1 MIAKV
6 RRVENKQK
14 GNLERERNF
23 WQDRNQSKEISWPIF
38 DTTLVILKGGYHMN
52 IALLFVPIKKENSYL
67 VVFFLEVLNEN
78 FSCTVAV
85 KQI

>member
-14 GNLERERNF
+14 GNLERERNSG
-23 WQDRNQSKEISWPIF
+23 QDRNQSKEISWPIF
-38 DTTLVILKGGYHMN
+38 DTTLVILKGGNHKN
-52 IALLFVPIKKENSYL
+52 IALLFVPIKKENNYS
-67 VVFFLEVLNEN
+67 VAFFLEVLNEN